1 MVELIGLVFSL
12 LFLLFAILPILTF
25 LRVSRV
31 SAALEELT
39 ARIARLEQRPPQPL
53 SPPTPV
59 APSVA
64 PPVAM
69 APTIATASAVTP
81 PAPPPAESLVPDA
94 AVAPVLRTEPVEAAA
109 LDAPDS
115 TDLET
120 RIGGRGLLYVGVLV
134 LLLGVSFFL
143 KYAFDNEWIDE
154 RGRVLLGA
162 LSGVGLVL
170 AGLRI
175 AQNGLHV
182 FGQAL
187 TGTGLA
193 ILYMAVY
200 AALNFYGLMSGNVA
214 FVAMVAITIAAAW
227 SADRQQSQALAVIAV
242 GGGFLTPFLVG
253 GSENAQLTLFTY
265 DALLVIG
272 TLWLTLRHQWLGL
285 NALSY
290 AFTVI
295 TIAGWAAT
303 HYSSDQWLRTLL
315 FLTLFGVLF
324 LIILRIIAGAP
335 SLLAPLTVLLLATAP
350 LLYHVAAVV
359 ITANHAPAIHVY
371 LILFTVAGLWLTA
384 EPHRPWLRLLVLLAS
399 FAPMFG
405 TLVLPAGLSWIT
417 PNTVTIIAVAALHAL
432 AIIDRIV
439 RQQQELETPDLI
451 ALHLTGLGLF
461 ALLYE
466 SLRPAYPNFR
476 GGLAALIALAAIG
489 LWRWL
494 QSRDR
499 VASLNAAALAFTLA
513 ALGVAVQFDGP
524 AVVFGWAAEGAA
536 AAWMGLRAPN
546 LVFQYGGL
554 ALWGLAVLEL
564 SDAYAQTP
572 SGFVAIFNMRTFTT
586 FFVVVLGYAIAH
598 FFSRHAFSTS
608 GRTRGALHAVT
619 SLVTLS
625 WITRE
630 IQSYWDVREQTA
642 AAHLYEQTMIS
653 LAWAAYGALLIVIG
667 MRRESPLTRY
677 VGITVIGIASLK
689 VFFYDLWELGG
700 IYRVIGFIAFGV
712 LLMLVSYLYQR
723 KRMAGTQSPP
733 PPPPPPSP
741 PPEAQSEPPSEPS
754 PM

>member
-1 MVELIGLVFSL
+1 M
-12 LFLLFAILPILTF
+12 
-25 LRVSRV
+25 
-31 SAALEELT
+31 
-39 ARIARLEQRPPQPL
+39 
-53 SPPTPV
+53 
-59 APSVA
+59 
-64 PPVAM
+64 
-69 APTIATASAVTP
+69 
-81 PAPPPAESLVPDA
+81 
-94 AVAPVLRTEPVEAAA
+94 
-109 LDAPDS
+109 
-115 TDLET
+115 
-120 RIGGRGLLYVGVLV
+120 LV

-170 AGLRI
+170 TGLRI
-175 AQNGLHV
+175 AQNGLPA

-187 TGTGLA
+187 TGTGHA

-200 AALNFYGLMSGNVA
+200 AALNFYGLISGNVA
-214 FVAMVAITIAAAW
+214 FLAMVAITVAAAW
-227 SADRQQSQALAVIAV
+227 SADRQRSQALAVIAV

-265 DALLVIG
+265 DALLVMG
-272 TLWLTLRHQWLGL
+272 TLWLTLRHQWPGL

-290 AFTVI
+290 VFTVI
-295 TIAGWAAT
+295 TIAGWAGT
-303 HYSSDQWLRTLL
+303 YYSSDQWLRTLL
-315 FLTLFGVLF
+315 FLTLFVVLF
-324 LIILRIIAGAP
+324 LIILRIIAAAS
-335 SLLAPLTVLLLATAP
+335 SLTARLTVLLLSTAP
-350 LLYHVAAVV
+350 LLYHVAAIV
-359 ITANHAPAIHVY
+359 ITSDHAPAIHVY

-384 EPHRPWLRLLVLLAS
+384 EPHRPWLRLLVLLGG
-399 FAPMFG
+399 FAPMLG

-417 PNTVTIIAVAALHAL
+417 PNTVTILAVAALHTM

-439 RQQQELETPDLI
+439 RQQEELATPDLI

-476 GGLAALIALAAIG
+476 GGLAALIALGAIA
-489 LWRWL
+489 LWQWL
-494 QSRDR
+494 QPRDR

-524 AVVFGWAAEGAA
+524 AVVIGWAAEGAA

-546 LVFQYGGL
+546 LAFQYGGL

-586 FFVVVLGYAIAH
+586 LFVVALGYAIAH
-598 FFSRHAFSTS
+598 LFSRHAFSTS
-608 GRTRGALHAVT
+608 GRTRSALHVVA
-619 SLVTLS
+619 SLLTLS
-625 WITRE
+625 WITGE
-630 IQSYWDVREQTA
+630 IRSYWDVREQTA
-642 AAHLYEQTMIS
+642 TAHLYEQMMLS
-653 LAWAAYGALLIVIG
+653 LAWAAYGAVLIVIG

-677 VGITVIGIASLK
+677 IGITVIAITSLK

-712 LLMLVSYLYQR
+712 LLVLVSYLYQR
-723 KRMAGTQSPP
+723 KRVTNTQSPP

-741 PPEAQSEPPSEPS
+741 PPQSPPEAPGPQSEAPLSEPPI
-754 PM
+754 

>member
-1 MVELIGLVFSL
+1 
-12 LFLLFAILPILTF
+12 
-25 LRVSRV
+25 
-31 SAALEELT
+31 
-39 ARIARLEQRPPQPL
+39 
-53 SPPTPV
+53 
-59 APSVA
+59 
-64 PPVAM
+64 
-69 APTIATASAVTP
+69 
-81 PAPPPAESLVPDA
+81 
-94 AVAPVLRTEPVEAAA
+94 
-109 LDAPDS
+109 
-115 TDLET
+115 
-120 RIGGRGLLYVGVLV
+120 
-134 LLLGVSFFL
+134 
-143 KYAFDNEWIDE
+143 
-154 RGRVLLGA
+154 
-162 LSGVGLVL
+162 
-170 AGLRI
+170 
-175 AQNGLHV
+175 
-182 FGQAL
+182 
-187 TGTGLA
+187 
-193 ILYMAVY
+193 
-200 AALNFYGLMSGNVA
+200 
-214 FVAMVAITIAAAW
+214 
-227 SADRQQSQALAVIAV
+227 
-242 GGGFLTPFLVG
+242 
-253 GSENAQLTLFTY
+253 
-265 DALLVIG
+265 
-272 TLWLTLRHQWLGL
+272 
-285 NALSY
+285 
-290 AFTVI
+290 
-295 TIAGWAAT
+295 
-303 HYSSDQWLRTLL
+303 
-315 FLTLFGVLF
+315 
-324 LIILRIIAGAP
+324 
-335 SLLAPLTVLLLATAP
+335 
-350 LLYHVAAVV
+350 
-359 ITANHAPAIHVY
+359 
-371 LILFTVAGLWLTA
+371 
-384 EPHRPWLRLLVLLAS
+384 
-399 FAPMFG
+399 MFG

-466 SLRPAYPNFR
+466 ALRPAYPNFR

-489 LWRWL
+489 LWQWL

-546 LVFQYGGL
+546 LAFQYGGL

-572 SGFVAIFNMRTFTT
+572 TGFVAIFNMRTFTT
-586 FFVVVLGYAIAH
+586 LFVVVLGYAIAH

-630 IQSYWDVREQTA
+630 IQSYWDVREQTS
-642 AAHLYEQTMIS
+642 AAHLYEQMMIS

-677 VGITVIGIASLK
+677 IGITVIGIASLK

-723 KRMAGTQSPP
+723 KRTAGTQSPP
-733 PPPPPPSP
+733 PPPPQSP
-741 PPEAQSEPPSEPS
+741 PEPQSEPPSEPS